1 MADPR
6 TPAVR
11 LAVLGSP
18 IAHSLSPR
26 LHAAA
31 YAVLGLDWTYEAVE
45 CTGAGLGAFVAG
57 LGSDWRGL
65 SLTMPLKRDVLPLLD
80 LIDDTARLAGAANTL
95 LLERDAAGAVVRR
108 GANTDVA
115 GIVRA
120 LEAAGV
126 ERSERAVVLGAGST
140 ARSAVVALARSGARE
155 VVVAARRPEQG
166 RELAPLA
173 HELGLALLTTPLDA
187 AVGALRDADTVV
199 STLPGDAAAA
209 VPLPAA
215 LTETTVL
222 LDVTYAPWPTGIA
235 SAVGARGR
243 PRRAGD
249 RHARPPGA
257 RPGAAVR
264 RRRRGTA
271 AARRGARAGG
281 DACERRP
288 RSAEALDR
296 RLIRGSLPAAAGGPG
311 SAPDPRVR
319 PCRCGRMG
327 ACCVGSPPG
336 NPTAP
341 NSSPSWRACPRACP
355 SASTASAPTSP
366 VASSATAAARA
377 WRSSRTS

>member
-45 CTGAGLGAFVAG
+45 CTGADLGAFVAG

-80 LIDDTARLAGAANTL
+80 LVDDAARLAGAANTL

-120 LEAAGV
+120 LGAAGV
-126 ERSERAVVLGAGST
+126 ERSGRAVVLGAGST
-140 ARSAVVALARSGARE
+140 ARSAVVALARMGARE

-173 HELGLALLTTPLDA
+173 DELGVALLTIPLDDA
-187 AVGALRDADTVV
+187 AAELRDADTAI

-209 VPLPAA
+209 VPLPGRLPEA
-215 LTETTVL
+215 TVL

-235 SAVGARGR
+235 SAWE
-243 PRRAGD
+243 
-249 RHARPPGA
+249 
-257 RPGAAVR
+257 
-264 RRRRGTA
+264 
-271 AARRGARAGG
+271 RAGG
-281 DACERRP
+281 RVVPGIDMLVQQALGQVRLFVAADAERPLPGEERVLAAMLASVGRDPRRP
-288 RSAEALDR
+288 WT
-296 RLIRGSLPAAAGGPG
+296 
-311 SAPDPRVR
+311 
-319 PCRCGRMG
+319 G
-327 ACCVGSPPG
+327 A
-336 NPTAP
+336 
-341 NSSPSWRACPRACP
+341 
-355 SASTASAPTSP
+355 
-366 VASSATAAARA
+366 
-377 WRSSRTS
+377 

>member
-45 CTGAGLGAFVAG
+45 CTGADLGAFVAG

-80 LIDDTARLAGAANTL
+80 LVDDTARLAGAANTL
-95 LLERDAAGAVVRR
+95 LLERDAAGAVVRQ

-120 LEAAGV
+120 LGAAGV
-126 ERSERAVVLGAGST
+126 ERSGRAVVLGAGST
-140 ARSAVVALARSGARE
+140 ARSAVVALARMGARE

-173 HELGLALLTTPLDA
+173 DELGIALLTIPLDDA
-187 AVGALRDADTVV
+187 AAELRDADTAI

-209 VPLPAA
+209 VPLPGRLPEA
-215 LTETTVL
+215 TVL

-235 SAVGARGR
+235 SAWE
-243 PRRAGD
+243 
-249 RHARPPGA
+249 
-257 RPGAAVR
+257 
-264 RRRRGTA
+264 
-271 AARRGARAGG
+271 RAGG
-281 DACERRP
+281 RVVPGIDMLVQQALGQVRLFVAADAERPLPGEERVLAAMLASVGRDPRRP
-288 RSAEALDR
+288 WT
-296 RLIRGSLPAAAGGPG
+296 
-311 SAPDPRVR
+311 
-319 PCRCGRMG
+319 G
-327 ACCVGSPPG
+327 A
-336 NPTAP
+336 
-341 NSSPSWRACPRACP
+341 
-355 SASTASAPTSP
+355 
-366 VASSATAAARA
+366 
-377 WRSSRTS
+377 

>member
-45 CTGAGLGAFVAG
+45 CTGADLGGVIAG

-80 LIDDTARLAGAANTL
+80 VIDETARLAGAANTL

-120 LEAAGV
+120 LGAAGV
-126 ERSERAVVLGAGST
+126 ERSQRAVVLGAGST
-140 ARSAVVALARSGARE
+140 AHSAVVALARMGAHE

-173 HELGLALLTTPLDA
+173 
-187 AVGALRDADTVV
+187 
-199 STLPGDAAAA
+199 
-209 VPLPAA
+209 
-215 LTETTVL
+215 
-222 LDVTYAPWPTGIA
+222 
-235 SAVGARGR
+235 
-243 PRRAGD
+243 
-249 RHARPPGA
+249 
-257 RPGAAVR
+257 
-264 RRRRGTA
+264 
-271 AARRGARAGG
+271 
-281 DACERRP
+281 
-288 RSAEALDR
+288 
-296 RLIRGSLPAAAGGPG
+296 
-311 SAPDPRVR
+311 
-319 PCRCGRMG
+319 
-327 ACCVGSPPG
+327 
-336 NPTAP
+336 
-341 NSSPSWRACPRACP
+341 
-355 SASTASAPTSP
+355 
-366 VASSATAAARA
+366 
-377 WRSSRTS
+377 

>member
-31 YAVLGLDWTYEAVE
+31 YAVLGLDWVYEAVE
-45 CTGAGLGAFVAG
+45 CTGADLGAFVAG

-95 LLERDAAGAVVRR
+95 LLERDAAGVVVRR

-120 LEAAGV
+120 LGAAGV
-126 ERSERAVVLGAGST
+126 ERAGRAVVLGAGST
-140 ARSAVVALARSGARE
+140 ARSSVVALARLGAHE
-155 VVVAARRPEQG
+155 VVVAARRQEQG

-173 HELGLALLTTPLDA
+173 DELGVALVTTPLDA
-187 AVGALRDADTVV
+187 AVDALRDADTVV

-209 VPLPAA
+209 VPLPGRLSGAS
-215 LTETTVL
+215 VL

-235 SAVGARGR
+235 SAWE
-243 PRRAGD
+243 
-249 RHARPPGA
+249 
-257 RPGAAVR
+257 
-264 RRRRGTA
+264 
-271 AARRGARAGG
+271 RAGG
-281 DACERRP
+281 RVVPGIDMLVHQ
-288 RSAEALDR
+288 ALDQV
-296 RLIRGSLPAAAGGPG
+296 RLFVAGDAGRPLPGEERVLAAMLASVGR
-311 SAPDPRVR
+311 DPLR
-319 PCRCGRMG
+319 PWTG
-327 ACCVGSPPG
+327 A
-336 NPTAP
+336 
-341 NSSPSWRACPRACP
+341 
-355 SASTASAPTSP
+355 
-366 VASSATAAARA
+366 
-377 WRSSRTS
+377 